1 MNTTNLFTQSALMT
15 KKAVIVAKSETK
27 KEARETLAVFATAL
41 ASEFARLT
49 KSESKRVR
57 DCVNAMR
64 SKYPANKD
72 IKDGTARAVRQ
83 AIDIVAACYPYQ
95 TTDGVL
101 LTKRTD
107 KDEDGKVVRRYYDE
121 KKLTAA
127 AARSIVLACVN
138 NYTNTIGAP
147 VVDRHEVGETI

>member
-1 MNTTNLFTQSALMT
+1 MKSNNLFTQSALMS

-41 ASEFARLT
+41 ASEFGRLT
-49 KSESKRVR
+49 KSDSKRVR

-64 SKYPANKD
+64 SKYPANTELPKD
-72 IKDGTARAVRQ
+72 ARAVRQ
-83 AIDIVAACYPYQ
+83 SIDIVAACYPFQ
-95 TTDGVL
+95 TNDGVL
-101 LTKRTD
+101 LSKCAD
-107 KDEDGKVVRRYYDE
+107 KDEDGNIVRKYWGER
-121 KKLTAA
+121 KLTAA

-147 VVDRHEVGETI
+147 VVERHEVDETI

>member
-1 MNTTNLFTQSALMT
+1 MKTNLFTQSALMT

-41 ASEFARLT
+41 ASEFGRLT

-64 SKYPANKD
+64 SKYPANTELPKD
-72 IKDGTARAVRQ
+72 ARAVRQ
-83 AIDIVAACYPYQ
+83 SIDIVAACYPYQ
-95 TTDGVL
+95 TTEGVL
-101 LTKRTD
+101 LTKATD
-107 KDEDGKVVRRYYDE
+107 KDEDGNIVRKYWTAR
-121 KKLTAA
+121 KLTAA

-147 VVDRHEVGETI
+147 VVERHEVNETI

>member
-1 MNTTNLFTQSALMT
+1 MKTNLFTQSALMS

-41 ASEFARLT
+41 ASEFGRLT
-49 KSESKRVR
+49 KSESKLVR
-57 DCVNAMR
+57 DCANAMR
-64 SKYPANKD
+64 SKYPANTELPKD
-72 IKDGTARAVRQ
+72 ARAVRQ
-83 AIDIVAACYPYQ
+83 SIDIVAACYPYQ

-101 LTKRTD
+101 LSKCTE
-107 KDEDGKVVRRYYDE
+107 KDEDGNVIRKYWGE

-147 VVDRHEVGETI
+147 VVERHEVEETI

>member
-1 MNTTNLFTQSALMT
+1 MS
-15 KKAVIVAKSETK
+15 KKSIIVAKSETK

-41 ASEFARLT
+41 ASEFGRLT

-64 SKYPANKD
+64 SKYPANTELPKD
-72 IKDGTARAVRQ
+72 ARAVRQ
-83 AIDIVAACYPYQ
+83 SIDIVAACYPFQ
-95 TTDGVL
+95 TNDGVL
-101 LTKRTD
+101 LAKCAD
-107 KDEDGKVVRRYYDE
+107 KDEDGNVIRKYWGER
-121 KKLTAA
+121 KLTAA

-147 VVDRHEVGETI
+147 VVERHEVDETI

>member
-1 MNTTNLFTQSALMT
+1 MKSNNLFTQSALMS

-41 ASEFARLT
+41 ASEFGRLT

-64 SKYPANKD
+64 SKYPANTELPKD
-72 IKDGTARAVRQ
+72 ARAVRQ
-83 AIDIVAACYPYQ
+83 SIDIVAACYPFQ
-95 TTDGVL
+95 TNDGVL
-101 LTKRTD
+101 LAKCAD
-107 KDEDGKVVRRYYDE
+107 KDEDGNIVRKYWGER
-121 KKLTAA
+121 KLTAA

-147 VVDRHEVGETI
+147 VVERHEVDETI

>member
-1 MNTTNLFTQSALMT
+1 MKSNNLFTQSALMS

-41 ASEFARLT
+41 VSEFGRLT

-64 SKYPANKD
+64 SKYPANTELPKD
-72 IKDGTARAVRQ
+72 ARAVRQ
-83 AIDIVAACYPYQ
+83 SIDIVAACYPFQ
-95 TTDGVL
+95 TNDGVL
-101 LTKRTD
+101 LAKCAD
-107 KDEDGKVVRRYYDE
+107 KDEDGNVIRKYWGER
-121 KKLTAA
+121 KLTAA

-147 VVDRHEVGETI
+147 VVERHEVDETI

>member
-1 MNTTNLFTQSALMT
+1 MKANNLFTQSAIMT
-15 KKAVIVAKSETK
+15 KKAVITAKSETK

-41 ASEFARLT
+41 ASEFGRLT

-64 SKYPANKD
+64 SKYPANTELPKD
-72 IKDGTARAVRQ
+72 ARAVRQ
-83 AIDIVAACYPYQ
+83 AIDIVAACYPFQ
-95 TTDGVL
+95 TSDGVL
-101 LTKRTD
+101 LSKSADR
-107 KDEDGKVVRRYYDE
+107 DEDGNVTRRYWSE
-121 KKLTAA
+121 RKLTAA

-147 VVDRHEVGETI
+147 VVERHEVDETI

>member
-1 MNTTNLFTQSALMT
+1 MKSNNLFTQSALMS

-27 KEARETLAVFATAL
+27 KEARGTLAVFATAL
-41 ASEFARLT
+41 ASEFGRLT

-64 SKYPANKD
+64 SKYPANTELPKE
-72 IKDGTARAVRQ
+72 ARAVRQ
-83 AIDIVAACYPYQ
+83 SIDIVAACYPFQ
-95 TTDGVL
+95 TNDGVL
-101 LTKRTD
+101 LSKCAD
-107 KDEDGKVVRRYYDE
+107 KDEDGNIVRKYWGKR
-121 KKLTAA
+121 KLTAA

-147 VVDRHEVGETI
+147 VVERHEVDETI

>member
-1 MNTTNLFTQSALMT
+1 MT

-41 ASEFARLT
+41 ASEFGRLT

-64 SKYPANKD
+64 SKYPANTELPKD
-72 IKDGTARAVRQ
+72 ARAVRQ
-83 AIDIVAACYPYQ
+83 AIDIVAACYPFQ
-95 TTDGVL
+95 TADGVL
-101 LTKRTD
+101 LSKCTE
-107 KDEDGKVVRRYYDE
+107 KDEDGNTIRKYWGER
-121 KKLTAA
+121 KLTAA

-147 VVDRHEVGETI
+147 VVERHEIDETI

>member
-1 MNTTNLFTQSALMT
+1 MKTNLFTQSTLMT

-27 KEARETLAVFATAL
+27 KEARETLAVFATSL
-41 ASEFARLT
+41 ASEFGRLT

-64 SKYPANKD
+64 SKYPANTELPKD
-72 IKDGTARAVRQ
+72 ARAVRQ
-83 AIDIVAACYPYQ
+83 SIDIVAACYPYQ

-101 LTKRTD
+101 LSKCTE
-107 KDEDGKVVRRYYDE
+107 KDEDGNVIRKYWGER
-121 KKLTAA
+121 KLTAA

-147 VVDRHEVGETI
+147 VVERHEVDETI

>member
-1 MNTTNLFTQSALMT
+1 MKTNLFTQSALMT

-41 ASEFARLT
+41 ASEFGRLT
-49 KSESKRVR
+49 KSESKLVR
-57 DCVNAMR
+57 DCINAMR
-64 SKYPANKD
+64 SKYPANTELPKD
-72 IKDGTARAVRQ
+72 ARAVRQ
-83 AIDIVAACYPYQ
+83 AIDIVAACYPFQ

-101 LTKRTD
+101 LSKCTD
-107 KDEDGKVVRRYYDE
+107 KDEDGNVIRKYWNER
-121 KKLTAA
+121 KLTAA

-147 VVDRHEVGETI
+147 VVERHEVGETI

>member
-1 MNTTNLFTQSALMT
+1 MKANNLFTQSAIMT

-41 ASEFARLT
+41 ASEFGRLT

-64 SKYPANKD
+64 SKYPANTELPKD
-72 IKDGTARAVRQ
+72 ARAVRQ

-95 TTDGVL
+95 TADGVL
-101 LTKRTD
+101 LTKATD
-107 KDEDGKVVRRYYDE
+107 KDEDGNTTRRYWSAR
-121 KKLTAA
+121 KLTAA

-138 NYTNTIGAP
+138 NYTNTIGTP
-147 VVDRHEVGETI
+147 VVERHEENETI

>member
-1 MNTTNLFTQSALMT
+1 MKSNLFTQSALMS

-27 KEARETLAVFATAL
+27 REARETLAVFATAL

-64 SKYPANKD
+64 SKYPANTELPKD
-72 IKDGTARAVRQ
+72 ARAVRQ
-83 AIDIVAACYPYQ
+83 AIDIVAACYPFQ

-101 LTKRTD
+101 LTKCTE
-107 KDEDGKVVRRYYDE
+107 KDEDGNVVRKYWGER
-121 KKLTAA
+121 KLTAA

-147 VVDRHEVGETI
+147 VVERHETNETI

>member
-1 MNTTNLFTQSALMT
+1 MKSNNLFTQSALMS

-27 KEARETLAVFATAL
+27 KEARGTLAVFATAL
-41 ASEFARLT
+41 ASEFGRLT

-64 SKYPANKD
+64 SKYPANTELPKE
-72 IKDGTARAVRQ
+72 ARAVRQ
-83 AIDIVAACYPYQ
+83 SIDIVAACYPFQ
-95 TTDGVL
+95 TNDGVL
-101 LTKRTD
+101 LSKCAD
-107 KDEDGKVVRRYYDE
+107 KDEDGNIVRKYWGER
-121 KKLTAA
+121 KLTAA

-147 VVDRHEVGETI
+147 VVERHEVDETI

>member
-1 MNTTNLFTQSALMT
+1 MKSNNLFTQSALMS

-41 ASEFARLT
+41 ASEFGRLT

-64 SKYPANKD
+64 SKYPANTELPKD
-72 IKDGTARAVRQ
+72 ARAVRQ
-83 AIDIVAACYPYQ
+83 SIDIVAACYPFQ
-95 TTDGVL
+95 TNDGVL
-101 LTKRTD
+101 LAKCAD
-107 KDEDGKVVRRYYDE
+107 KDEDGNVIRKYWGER
-121 KKLTAA
+121 KLTAA

-147 VVDRHEVGETI
+147 VVERHEVDETI

>member
-1 MNTTNLFTQSALMT
+1 MKTNLFTQSALMS

-41 ASEFARLT
+41 ASEFGRLT

-64 SKYPANKD
+64 SKYPANTELPKD
-72 IKDGTARAVRQ
+72 ARAVRQ
-83 AIDIVAACYPYQ
+83 AIDIVAACYPVQ

-101 LTKRTD
+101 LSKCTD
-107 KDEDGKVVRRYYDE
+107 KDEDGNITRRYWSE
-121 KKLTAA
+121 RKLTAA

-147 VVDRHEVGETI
+147 VVERHAIDETI

>member
-1 MNTTNLFTQSALMT
+1 MKTNLFTQSALMS

-27 KEARETLAVFATAL
+27 KEVRETLAVFATAL
-41 ASEFARLT
+41 SSEFARLT

-64 SKYPANKD
+64 SKYPANTELPKD
-72 IKDGTARAVRQ
+72 ARAVRQ
-83 AIDIVAACYPYQ
+83 GIDIVAACYPYQ
-95 TTDGVL
+95 TADGVL
-101 LTKRTD
+101 LAKCTE
-107 KDEDGKVVRRYYDE
+107 KDEDGNAIRKYWGAR
-121 KKLTAA
+121 KLTAA

-147 VVDRHEVGETI
+147 VVERHEVNKTV

>member
-1 MNTTNLFTQSALMT
+1 MKSENLFTKSALMS

-41 ASEFARLT
+41 ASEFGRLT
-49 KSESKRVR
+49 KSESKHVR
-57 DCVNAMR
+57 DCINAMR
-64 SKYPANKD
+64 SKYPANTELPKD
-72 IKDGTARAVRQ
+72 ARAVRQ

-101 LTKRTD
+101 LRKVTER
-107 KDEDGKVVRRYYDE
+107 DEDGKVTRRYWDE

-127 AARSIVLACVN
+127 AARGIVLDCVN

-147 VVDRHEVGETI
+147 VVERHEVDETI

>member
-1 MNTTNLFTQSALMT
+1 MKANNLFTQSAIMA

-41 ASEFARLT
+41 ASEFGRLT

-64 SKYPANKD
+64 SKYPANTELPKD
-72 IKDGTARAVRQ
+72 ARAVRQ
-83 AIDIVAACYPYQ
+83 AIDIVAACYPFQ
-95 TTDGVL
+95 TADGVL
-101 LTKRTD
+101 LSKAAD
-107 KDEDGKVVRRYYDE
+107 KDEDGNITRRYWSE
-121 KKLTAA
+121 RKLTAA

-147 VVDRHEVGETI
+147 VVERHAIDETI

>member
-1 MNTTNLFTQSALMT
+1 MKSNNLFTQSALMS

-27 KEARETLAVFATAL
+27 KEARETLAVFATEL
-41 ASEFARLT
+41 ASEFGRLT

-64 SKYPANKD
+64 SKYPANTELPKD
-72 IKDGTARAVRQ
+72 ARAVRQ
-83 AIDIVAACYPYQ
+83 SIDIVAACYPFQ
-95 TTDGVL
+95 TNDGVL
-101 LTKRTD
+101 LAKCAD
-107 KDEDGKVVRRYYDE
+107 KDEDGNIVRKYWGER
-121 KKLTAA
+121 KLTAA

-147 VVDRHEVGETI
+147 VVERHEVDETI

>member
-1 MNTTNLFTQSALMT
+1 MKSNNLFTQSALMS
-15 KKAVIVAKSETK
+15 KKAVITAKSETK
-27 KEARETLAVFATAL
+27 KDARETLAVFATAL
-41 ASEFARLT
+41 ASEFGRLT

-64 SKYPANKD
+64 SKYPANKELPQ
-72 IKDGTARAVRQ
+72 KAREVRQ
-83 AIDIVAACYPYQ
+83 ALDIVAACYPFQ

-101 LTKRTD
+101 LAKCTE
-107 KDEDGKVVRRYYDE
+107 KDEDGNVIRKFWGE

-127 AARSIVLACVN
+127 SARSIVLACVN

-147 VVDRHEVGETI
+147 VVDRDELNATI